1 MSISI
6 ILVSGDQVHTVSG
19 RITSTAT
26 MPVTTEH
33 DMAADCQTPFVIR
46 EF

>member
-33 DMAADCQTPFVIR
+33 DCQTPFAMR
-46 EF
+46 ES